1 MTFFDVL
8 SLVGGIALFLYGMD
22 VLGKSLEKAAGSQLK
37 SILSKLTNSTIKV
50 LLLGVAV
57 TAVIQSSAATTVMV
71 VGFVNS
77 GLMQLGQAVGVIM
90 GANIG
95 TTVTAWIL
103 SLTGISGSS
112 FFIQLLNPMS
122 FTPILAII
130 GVALQMFSKRERRRN
145 IGSVMIGFAV
155 LMFGMETM
163 SGAVSGLR
171 NDPVFVNLF
180 LAFKNPLL
188 GVVAGAVLTGIIQ
201 SSSASVGIL
210 QALSATGA
218 VSYAAAIPIIMGQN
232 IGTTV
237 TALLSSIG
245 TNKNCLLYTSP
256 SPRD

>member
-37 SILSKLTNSTIKV
+37 SILSKLTNSTIKG

-130 GVALQMFSKRERRRN
+130 GSCTSNVFKARTQTQHRF
-145 IGSVMIGFAV
+145 GHDGFAV
-155 LMFGMETM
+155 LMFGMNIM
-163 SGAVSGLR
+163 SESVEPL
-171 NDPVFVNLF
+171 
-180 LAFKNPLL
+180 KNVPNSQ
-188 GVVAGAVLTGIIQ
+188 TY
-201 SSSASVGIL
+201 S
-210 QALSATGA
+210 
-218 VSYAAAIPIIMGQN
+218 
-232 IGTTV
+232 
-237 TALLSSIG
+237 
-245 TNKNCLLYTSP
+245 
-256 SPRD
+256 